1 MTICEPDNYIVP
13 SWYKC
18 FTVPSFKVLHIYM
31 YILNNRNALQM
42 SKFSFG
48 DTRKVTISQ
57 DVKTNKTPDSDEK
70 EDGDLMNS

>member
-1 MTICEPDNYIVP
+1 
-13 SWYKC
+13 
-18 FTVPSFKVLHIYM
+18 M

-57 DVKTNKTPDSDEK
+57 DVKTNKTPDSEEK